1 VQVVPAGS
9 GLQKGRRT
17 EMKYRVIEYGSSVDT
32 YEVEAT
38 SEDEAEDLVI
48 EGKGTLVQEYNQH
61 EFFETEEA
69 KDA

>member
-1 VQVVPAGS
+1 
-9 GLQKGRRT
+9 
-17 EMKYRVIEYGSSVDT
+17 MKYRVIEYGSSVDT